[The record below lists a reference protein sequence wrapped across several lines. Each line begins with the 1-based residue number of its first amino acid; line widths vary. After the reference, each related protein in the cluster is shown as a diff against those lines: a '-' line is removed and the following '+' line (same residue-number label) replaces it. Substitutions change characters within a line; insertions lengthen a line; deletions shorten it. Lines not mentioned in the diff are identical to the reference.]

1 MSTVLVVS
9 FDPVM
14 YMVHE
19 EDGQVTL
26 TVSAQGSATITLSV
40 NITTSPD
47 DGTANGQL
55 RAVRNDHVITCYILS
70 CDHPM
75 IT

>member
-1 MSTVLVVS
+1 MHCFSNTLLFSRGVTISYVSAVLVVS

-19 EDGQVTL
+19 EDGQVIL
-26 TVSAQGSATITLSV
+26 MLSVQGSAIITLSV

-47 DGTANGQL
+47 DGTADGQL
-55 RAVRNDHVITCYILS
+55 W
-70 CDHPM
+70 
-75 IT
+75 

>member
-1 MSTVLVVS
+1 MSAVLVVS

-26 TVSAQGSATITLSV
+26 SVSAQGSAIITLSV
-40 NITTSPD
+40 NITTSPH
-47 DGTANGQL
+47 DGTADGQL
-55 RAVRNDHVITCYILS
+55 CAAQNDHVITCYN
-70 CDHPM
+70 HVTTP
-75 IT
+75 